1 MVNYLGPERR
11 ARGRQGMRRIGR
23 VRTAPARSTR
33 RALLRGCP
41 LLVPLGVVLGS
52 VLALVWHAPAE
63 ARHNFSMLEV
73 SPQQTTSGQE
83 VTVSGFSYTKTAVVR
98 FGAVNGPVLARLE
111 PTANNDIR
119 GVVRI
124 PPEAP
129 PGRHILFAMHED
141 DKGKPT
147 RFPGRAAI
155 IVSGP
160 GGPPVGV
167 NDELTLDSRPIGVL
181 ERDDVSRGNLLL
193 VAVGTA
199 GAASLVAGV
208 FLVLSGRRRSAG
220 SES

>member
-1 MVNYLGPERR
+1 
-11 ARGRQGMRRIGR
+11 MRHRIGCAR
-23 VRTAPARSTR
+23 SAPATSITR
-33 RALLRGCP
+33 RAPLRGRA
-41 LLVPLGVVLGS
+41 LVVPLVIVLGS
-52 VLALVWHAPAE
+52 ALALVWHGSAE

-83 VTVSGFSYTKTAVVR
+83 VTVAGFSYTKTAVVR
-98 FGAVNGPVLARLE
+98 FGALDGPVLARLE
-111 PTANNDIR
+111 PTSNNDIR

-160 GGPPVGV
+160 GGPPLGV
-167 NDELTLDSRPIGVL
+167 DDELKVESRPIGVL
-181 ERDDVSRGNLLL
+181 EQDSVSPGTLLF

-199 GAASLVAGV
+199 GGASLVAGI
-208 FLVLSGRRRSAG
+208 FLVLSARRRSAEAT
-220 SES
+220 S

>member
-1 MVNYLGPERR
+1 MRHRIGHARSAPATSITRR
-11 ARGRQGMRRIGR
+11 VPLRGR
-23 VRTAPARSTR
+23 V
-33 RALLRGCP
+33 LV
-41 LLVPLGVVLGS
+41 VPLVIVLGS
-52 VLALVWHAPAE
+52 ALALVWHGPAE

-83 VTVSGFSYTKTAVVR
+83 VTVAGFSYTKTAVVR
-98 FGAVNGPVLARLE
+98 FGALDGPVLARLE
-111 PTANNDIR
+111 PTSNNDIR

-147 RFPGRAAI
+147 RFPGRAAV

-160 GGPPVGV
+160 GGPPLGV
-167 NDELTLDSRPIGVL
+167 DDELKLESRPIGVL
-181 ERDDVSRGNLLL
+181 EQRSVSRGTLLF

-199 GAASLVAGV
+199 GGASLVAGI
-208 FLVLSGRRRSAG
+208 FLVLSARRRSAEG
-220 SES
+220 TS

>member
-1 MVNYLGPERR
+1 MPGR
-11 ARGRQGMRRIGR
+11 A
-23 VRTAPARSTR
+23 
-33 RALLRGCP
+33 
-41 LLVPLGVVLGS
+41 LLVPLVIVLGS
-52 VLALVWHAPAE
+52 ALGLVFHGPAE

-73 SPQQTTSGQE
+73 SPQQATSGQE

-98 FGAVNGPVLARLE
+98 FGALDGPVLARLD
-111 PTANNDIR
+111 PTSNNDIR

-124 PPEAP
+124 PPDTL

-160 GGPPVGV
+160 GGPPLGV
-167 NDELTLDSRPIGVL
+167 DDDLKVESRPIGVL
-181 ERDDVSRGNLLL
+181 EQRSVSRGALLF

-199 GAASLVAGV
+199 GGASLVAGI
-208 FLVLSGRRRSAG
+208 FLVLSSRRRSAEAT
-220 SES
+220 S

>member
-1 MVNYLGPERR
+1 MRHRMER
-11 ARGRQGMRRIGR
+11 AHS
-23 VRTAPARSTR
+23 APAGAMTR
-33 RALLRGCP
+33 RALLRGSA
-41 LLVPLGVVLGS
+41 LVVPLAIVLGS
-52 VLALVWHAPAE
+52 GLALLWHGPAE

-73 SPQQTTSGQE
+73 SPQHATSGQE

-98 FGAVNGPVLARLE
+98 FGALDGPVLARLE
-111 PTANNDIR
+111 PTSNNDIR

-124 PPEAP
+124 PPDTP

-160 GGPPVGV
+160 GGPPLGV
-167 NDELTLDSRPIGVL
+167 DGEFRLESRPIGVL
-181 ERDDVSRGNLLL
+181 EQRSVSRGTLLF

-199 GAASLVAGV
+199 GGASLVAGI
-208 FLVLSGRRRSAG
+208 FLVLSARRRNAEATS
-220 SES
+220 